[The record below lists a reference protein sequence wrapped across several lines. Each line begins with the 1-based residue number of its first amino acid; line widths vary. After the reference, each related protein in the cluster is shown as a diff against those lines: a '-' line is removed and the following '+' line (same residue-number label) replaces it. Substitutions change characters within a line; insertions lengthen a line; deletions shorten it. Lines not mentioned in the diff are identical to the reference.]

1 MYKVPDEYYFRIHH
15 VRPRFKDDVENVLFY
30 MARCCSALKELPIN
44 EYKDKLNAMIRL
56 YPENAGKADKT
67 INNWRT
73 EIAALFGFY
82 IEDKDTQKTET
93 GEIAYFLDK
102 EQDLVQFFKFY
113 LFKFQYP
120 GGHLKSDRIKE
131 FIDAGIKF
139 KPAHYILK
147 LLYEAEQ
154 KRDKPLGIT
163 KEEATHC
170 IFNDLRVTRDN
181 RDVKEVIDLI
191 LNNRKDK
198 VEYEHGGD
206 ITRYAGDILDYL
218 VHANLLDE
226 RHGYFYLN
234 HTEMESIMVFIGDD
248 NYFDGYDTFY
258 GKDINVAD
266 LSAIEKDWFSYV
278 NKELRPELFRTDL
291 TSYFTELPEQEEEL
305 YKTAVDEKV
314 AEILEGIGSTKDIGD
329 LGENLIIGHEKVR
342 LVNLG
347 REDLI
352 HLVKKIPTALAVGYD
367 IQSVEGANE
376 DQRKRYIEVKTT
388 ISNRPLKFFGFH
400 LTRNEWDSA
409 NTLNDRYFV
418 YRLMINRSQK
428 IIYILQNPVQLYKQD
443 KIDMRITD
451 GAEITFKED
460 IAEKT
465 ELLIWKN

>member
-1 MYKVPDEYYFRIHH
+1 MYKIPEQYYFRIHH

-30 MARCCSALKELPIN
+30 MAHCCSILKELPIS
-44 EYKDKLNAMIRL
+44 EYKEKLNAMIQL
-56 YPENAGKADKT
+56 YPENAGKTEKT

-73 EIAALFGFY
+73 EISALFGFY
-82 IEDKDTQKTET
+82 IEDKETQKTET

-120 GGHLKSDRIKE
+120 GGHLKSEKIKE
-131 FIDAGIKF
+131 FIDVGIKF

-154 KRDKPLGIT
+154 KIGKPLGIT

-181 RDVKEVIDLI
+181 RDVNEVIDLI
-191 LNNRKDK
+191 LSNRKKK

-206 ITRYAGDILDYL
+206 ITRYAGDILDYM

-234 HTEMESIMVFIGDD
+234 HTEMESIFVFIDD
-248 NYFDGYDTFY
+248 ANYFDGYDSFY
-258 GKDINVAD
+258 GKSVNISD
-266 LSAIEKDWFSYV
+266 LSELEPKWFNYV
-278 NKELRPELFRTDL
+278 NSELYKSLFKTDL
-291 TSYFTELPEQEEEL
+291 TSYFATDEEQEENL
-305 YKTAVDEKV
+305 YKTAVDDKIS
-314 AEILEGIGSTKDIGD
+314 EILEGSGSTKDIGD
-329 LGENLIIGHEKVR
+329 LGESLILGHERVR

-352 HLVKKIPTALAVGYD
+352 HLIKKIPTALAVGYD
-367 IQSVEGANE
+367 IQSVEE

-409 NTLNDRYFV
+409 QTLNDRYFV

-443 KIDMRITD
+443 KIEMRISD
-451 GAEITFKED
+451 GAEISFKENV
-460 IAEKT
+460 AEKM
-465 ELLIWKN
+465 ELMIWKN